1 MILRLPVGSF
11 TGYNFV
17 QEEVFMTA
25 LSILNVKEFMNILL
39 RSDAFDSFLLSE
51 GAITTYMTFHLDGH
65 SKTDFFSPED
75 ETYTL
80 VSQEKYVP
88 FSLVRPACFDLIK
101 GRRTPSSFQFV
112 FQLSSH
118 NQARTLAA
126 IDSSFSTE
134 DISGMYLN
142 LKYQN
147 RQLTCTTGVSCRIF
161 SLDKSLEQSW
171 DELVKRFLKTH
182 EIAFEE
188 LL

>member
-1 MILRLPVGSF
+1 
-11 TGYNFV
+11 
-17 QEEVFMTA
+17 MTA

-88 FSLVRPACFDLIK
+88 FSLVRPICFDIIK
-101 GRRTPSSFQFV
+101 GKRTPSSFHFV
-112 FQLSSH
+112 FQLSSE
-118 NQARTLAA
+118 NQKRTVSS
-126 IDSSFSTE
+126 ISSSFSPE
-134 DISGMYLN
+134 EVSGMYLN

-147 RQLTCTTGVSCRIF
+147 QQLVCTTGISCHIF
-161 SLDKSLEQSW
+161 SMDKSLGQAW
-171 DELVKRFLKTH
+171 DDMVKLFFRKH
-182 EIAFEE
+182 QIAFET
-188 LL
+188 LS